1 METEWIEQLRKR
13 TDSRLLGDDAAVL
26 GSRLASTDLLTEGV
40 DFLLDETEPELI
52 GRKALAV
59 NLSDIAAMAG
69 TPTEI
74 LVACALPRSRDCLEL
89 ARRLYAGMTPLLEK
103 YKVRLAGGDTN
114 TWDGGLVLS
123 ITILGDVTGRGP
135 LRRSGGRPG
144 DRILVTGPLGGS
156 ILGRQ
161 FAFEPRVFESLY
173 LHENH
178 EIRAGIDISD
188 GLSLDLHRLAVESG
202 VGATLDRDAVPIAG
216 DAKIRAG
223 QTGRDALEHA
233 LSDGEDFELLLAAA
247 PVAAEELLASQPL
260 RERFGVTLHGIGT
273 LDAEP
278 GLRLR
283 LPSGE
288 TQTLAPKGYLHE

>member
-40 DFLLDETEPELI
+40 DFLLDDTEPELI

-161 FAFEPRVFESLY
+161 FTFEPRVFESLY

-202 VGATLDRDAVPIAG
+202 VGATLDRDAVPIAE

-233 LSDGEDFELLLAAA
+233 LSDGEDFELLLAAG
-247 PVAAEELLASQPL
+247 PGVAGELLASQPL
-260 RERFGVTLHGIGT
+260 RERFGVTLHDIGS

-288 TQTLAPKGYLHE
+288 TQTLVPKGYLHE